1 MQCQDTDA
9 SCIKQIT
16 EKKTLILDAVHH
28 LAPSLTFWGHLLFCS
43 LQCTGFA
50 HSYFVKCWCSV
61 SVTKNC
67 DLLLLLFGCL
77 QSILRCFSFRDL
89 KFLVSGWL
97 TASLNLTLI
106 SYTEKKKNYK
116 VQHWLFLQP
125 LQPWVFRFASTLEK
139 AYRVWKEYVRCKGAG
154 IVKIYATVW
163 PFSLYLY
170 SPWWLLEFVVFS
182 NQKYNL
188 RLALPPRC
196 WGITS
201 IIIIINSLFLSSAL
215 L

>member
-1 MQCQDTDA
+1 MSAEHIEMLFISGLKIFSERVAYCQP
-9 SCIKQIT
+9 Q
-16 EKKTLILDAVHH
+16 
-28 LAPSLTFWGHLLFCS
+28 
-43 LQCTGFA
+43 
-50 HSYFVKCWCSV
+50 
-61 SVTKNC
+61 
-67 DLLLLLFGCL
+67 
-77 QSILRCFSFRDL
+77 
-89 KFLVSGWL
+89 
-97 TASLNLTLI
+97 LNTHQL
-106 SYTEKKKNYK
+106 YRKKKNYK